1 MKRFLLIAYC
11 FLFLTGCWSNI
22 ELDETALVH
31 GVGIDKTEDN
41 MLNISFEIVK
51 PGGNQNSRHGSTQDD
66 NNQMGGE
73 HIILELKTNSLL
85 DGARESIKYTKRKLD
100 FGHTEAWIIGEELAK
115 ENFIRAL
122 DVVRR
127 DQMLR
132 LNSHI
137 FITKDDPANV
147 LNTSTLYENLV
158 ATELAASIEQTQFM
172 SEYSPITLRGLYK
185 LLEGP
190 IRNGYIPI
198 ISIEE
203 VHDNQ
208 ITAIE
213 GTAVIKKDR
222 MIGELDRIETAG
234 LNILLDRVKGG
245 SIRTFIEKDELVSL
259 EVISLKTKTTSTLK
273 EKSVEA
279 TIDIKVKGT
288 LGDNMTFNKKVD
300 RNFLQKVE
308 KAISERTKKVVQTTL
323 QKLQQDLKTDITHIG
338 IRTHKDYPKEWRY
351 IQSNWNEIFANAK
364 VTINVETNVVHKGLI
379 NENIHP
385 NEKSQRNPYLFWKK

>member
-1 MKRFLLIAYC
+1 
-11 FLFLTGCWSNI
+11 
-22 ELDETALVH
+22 
-31 GVGIDKTEDN
+31 

-222 MIGELDRIETAG
+222 ND
-234 LNILLDRVKGG
+234 
-245 SIRTFIEKDELVSL
+245 
-259 EVISLKTKTTSTLK
+259 
-273 EKSVEA
+273 
-279 TIDIKVKGT
+279 
-288 LGDNMTFNKKVD
+288 
-300 RNFLQKVE
+300 
-308 KAISERTKKVVQTTL
+308 
-323 QKLQQDLKTDITHIG
+323 
-338 IRTHKDYPKEWRY
+338 W
-351 IQSNWNEIFANAK
+351 
-364 VTINVETNVVHKGLI
+364 
-379 NENIHP
+379 
-385 NEKSQRNPYLFWKK
+385 